1 MMHCNQGGMEGI
13 LRGMDVKLNVQLV
26 YVALI
31 HEHAY
36 EGPCRFGPPEALTK
50 EFDLLNQAEIFKGW
64 SGAMMGAFSQV
75 PGINMLPPVYLKMS
89 DEFFVPAEEEA
100 QLLPTIRETDLYIFT
115 GMRCEGYAKEF
126 AIRYNKPV
134 AGEGMFASTIINAIT
149 RARGAEAYA
158 FLDIPDGI
166 RLLNALR
173 TRKALRNT
181 RILAVVRNN
190 SQQSLGGPDAFLSND
205 DATHRLGINFTY
217 LSIHEFLDMLHVD
230 ESGKNYT
237 LPGRNA
243 CNLTSEDMVEVER
256 WTDELMAGTDDI
268 KSWRDNHGHGRGTAQ
283 HPGGSGPAGR
293 PAESDGISAGLR
305 QSQPGHPPG
314 SAPGGRSG
322 PQLSGPHLA
331 DHRMG
336 RRPAPHAGG
345 QRVLPGQGRAGPAV
359 RGIRRQTPGG
369 DPELHLPSAGG
380 PGLYRPPDR

>member
-100 QLLPTIRETDLYIFT
+100 QLLPTMRETDLYIFT

-205 DATHRLGINFTY
+205 DATRRLGINFTY

-283 HPGGSGPAGR
+283 HPGGPGPVSR
-293 PAESDGISAGLR
+293 PIKPDGIPAGLR

-314 SAPGGRSG
+314 RAPGGKSG
-322 PQLSGPHLA
+322 SQLSGPHLA

-345 QRVLPGQGRAGPAV
+345 QRVLPGQRRTGPAV
-359 RGIRRQTPGG
+359 RGIRRQAPGG
-369 DPELHLPSAGG
+369 DPGLHLPSAGG